1 MTINNYM
8 KKNILKKLFIK
19 LSKVLGYEII
29 DQSDFSSP
37 TLEKQLNENLS
48 IINEKSIILPLGE
61 VKITKKV
68 SSVLIIFRTNTD
80 VEIWDQNKRRLF
92 EQPKIEYSLKALNSL
107 IRSVNFSKKKYP
119 NIKFKTIIVDDKSK
133 EENLNKL
140 KKLID
145 GSGLDIGITPL
156 NHDKYND
163 IIKQQKNDQT
173 FSNLASLLQSFELGK
188 EYGEDLVFFV
198 EDDYLHF
205 EPMMEEMIAS
215 YERIASQVNEDIFMC
230 PADYP
235 YLYMNNEKTNIL
247 IGNKRHWR
255 TINQTLCTFMTTKS
269 LINKYWENF
278 YNTCLDRHEPF
289 EKYLNDIYKKEF
301 CISPIK
307 SLSLHLTNVNSS
319 YGLSPFIDY
328 KKLWD
333 ENDITNA

>member
-1 MTINNYM
+1 M
-8 KKNILKKLFIK
+8 KKSIIKKLFIK
-19 LSKVLGYEII
+19 LSKFLGYEII

-37 TLEKQLNENLS
+37 TLNKELNEDLS
-48 IINEKSIILPLGE
+48 IINEKSIVLPLGE
-61 VKITKKV
+61 VKITKKAK
-68 SSVLIIFRTNTD
+68 SVLIIFRTNTD
-80 VEIWDQNKRRLF
+80 VEIWDQNKKRLF
-92 EQPKIEYSLKALNSL
+92 ENPKIEYSFRALNSL
-107 IRSVNFSKKKYP
+107 IKSVNFSKTKYS
-119 NIKFKTIIVDDKSK
+119 NIAFKIIIVDDNSK

-140 KKLID
+140 NKLINQ
-145 GSGLDIGITPL
+145 SGLDISVTTL
-156 NHDKYND
+156 NNEKYKHS
-163 IIKQQKNDQT
+163 IKQQKNDQT

-188 EYGEDLVFFV
+188 EHGEDLIFFV

-215 YERIASQVNEDIFMC
+215 YERIASQLNRDIFMC

-255 TINQTLCTFMTTKS
+255 TINQTLCTFMTTKT
-269 LINKYWENF
+269 LLDKYWNNF
-278 YNTCLDRHEPF
+278 YNTCLDRNDPF
-289 EKYLNDIYKKEF
+289 EKYLNEIYLKEF
-301 CISPIK
+301 CISPLK

-333 ENDITNA
+333 EN

>member
-1 MTINNYM
+1 M
-8 KKNILKKLFIK
+8 KKSIIKKLFIK

-37 TLEKQLNENLS
+37 TLQKELNEDLS

-61 VKITKKV
+61 VKINKKV
-68 SSVLIIFRTNTD
+68 SSILIVFRTNTD
-80 VEIWDQNKRRLF
+80 VEIWDQNKKRLF
-92 EQPKIEYSLKALNSL
+92 EEPKIEYSLRALKSL
-107 IRSVNFSKKKYP
+107 IKTINFSKTKYP
-119 NIKFKTIIVDDKSK
+119 NIKFKTLIVDDKSK
-133 EENLNKL
+133 EENLDKL
-140 KKLID
+140 KKLINE
-145 GSGLDIGITPL
+145 SGLDINITPL
-156 NHDKYND
+156 NHDKYKD
-163 IIKQQKNDQT
+163 TIKQQKNDQT

-188 EYGEDLVFFV
+188 EHGEDLVFFV

-215 YERIASQVNEDIFMC
+215 YERIASQVNKDIFMC

-255 TINQTLCTFMTTKS
+255 TINQSLCTFMTTKS
-269 LINKYWENF
+269 LLDKYWNNF
-278 YNTCLDRHEPF
+278 YNTCLDRNDPF
-289 EKYLNDIYKKEF
+289 EKHLNEIYTKEL
-301 CISPIK
+301 CISPLK

-319 YGLSPFIDY
+319 YGLSPFINY

-333 ENDITNA
+333 ENEL